1 MFTVSAQVAMTI
13 ELCFRHSLIG
23 KLQLWCSKD
32 RHVAGLM
39 ALLPCAATVLLAR
52 ELRPEGFTVVP
63 VTPGWVATDLGNTT
77 ADLAGLGGP
86 RPALDAAAS
95 VRQMLALLDRLRPD
109 DSGTF
114 FNYDGRRL
122 GW

>member
-1 MFTVSAQVAMTI
+1 
-13 ELCFRHSLIG
+13 
-23 KLQLWCSKD
+23 
-32 RHVAGLM
+32 M
-39 ALLPCAATVLLAR
+39 ATLTAFLPCAATVLLAR

-86 RPALDAAAS
+86 RPTLDAAAS

-122 GW
+122 DW